1 MPNAQNLKK
10 GKATQF
16 KSGEEAVKNGK
27 KGGEASAQSR
37 REKKTIQQILNTV
50 LDGDISTLPQFA
62 PIAKK
67 LGVESDKSIKEL
79 FSLICLLNSVK
90 TANLSDLEHLVKLLG
105 EDKQDENA
113 DVLKKLD
120 DVLDKID
127 GNI

>member
-1 MPNAQNLKK
+1 MPNEKNLKK

-16 KSGEEAVKNGK
+16 KSGEEAAKNGK
-27 KGGEASAQSR
+27 KGGEASVQSR

-62 PIAKK
+62 SIAKK
-67 LGVESDKSIKEL
+67 LGVERDKSIKEL

-105 EDKQDENA
+105 EDKQDENT

>member
-1 MPNAQNLKK
+1 MPNEKNLKK

-16 KSGEEAVKNGK
+16 KSGEEAAKNGK
-27 KGGEASAQSR
+27 KGGEASVQSR

-62 PIAKK
+62 SIAKK
-67 LGVESDKSIKEL
+67 LGVERDKSIKEL

>member
-1 MPNAQNLKK
+1 MPNEKNLRVPTSEEAREIGRKG
-10 GKATQF
+10 GKA
-16 KSGEEAVKNGK
+16 
-27 KGGEASAQSR
+27 SAKSR
-37 REKKTIQQILNTV
+37 REKRTIQQILNTV
-50 LDGDISTLPQFA
+50 LEGDISTLPQFA

>member
-1 MPNAQNLKK
+1 MPNEKNLKK

-27 KGGEASAQSR
+27 KGGEASAKSR
-37 REKKTIQQILNTV
+37 RGKKTIQQILNTV
-50 LDGDISTLPQFA
+50 LDGYISTLPQFV

-90 TANLSDLEHLVKLLG
+90 TANLSDLERLVKLLG

>member
-1 MPNAQNLKK
+1 MPNEKNLRVLTSEEAREIGRKG
-10 GKATQF
+10 GKA
-16 KSGEEAVKNGK
+16 
-27 KGGEASAQSR
+27 SAKSR
-37 REKKTIQQILNTV
+37 REKRTIQQILNTV
-50 LDGDISTLPQFA
+50 LEGDISTLPQFA

>member
-1 MPNAQNLKK
+1 MPNEKNLKK
-10 GKATQF
+10 GKVTQF
-16 KSGEEAVKNGK
+16 KSGEEAAKNGK

-62 PIAKK
+62 SIAKK
-67 LGVESDKSIKEL
+67 LGVERDKSIKEL